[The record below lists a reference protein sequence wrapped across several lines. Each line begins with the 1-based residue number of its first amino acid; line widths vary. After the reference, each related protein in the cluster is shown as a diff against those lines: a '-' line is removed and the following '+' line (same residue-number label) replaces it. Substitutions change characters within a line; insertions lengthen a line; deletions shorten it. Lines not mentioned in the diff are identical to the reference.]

1 MLSRHKRA
9 YFYCTKKSFA
19 LSMQRMAVVIGFFL
33 SLTVGSAEAEAQ
45 EDPYYEGK
53 TLTLYVG
60 RTPGSGADL
69 AARVF
74 AQFWSQYIPGEPTV
88 IVRNLPGGG
97 GTRVWNYGAEVA
109 ASDGFHVL
117 FSPTNGAA
125 AVLKEPGLRADFSTM
140 PFVGG
145 LLSPNM
151 AYIRT
156 DKVAS
161 PQELLT
167 AQGLRFG
174 GQNPALRF
182 DLLGRLA
189 LDALGV
195 EYQYVTG
202 FPGGA
207 DVFNAIRRGEVDIQV
222 ASLGLYRFS
231 IEPTLVE
238 EGLAIPLWHN
248 PSADTEG
255 NVTALD
261 VVPDIPSYM
270 EFYRSVHGK
279 DPSGEVYEMYKWI
292 LPRVNNI
299 VYAALLPPGTPEEP
313 TRILRETFIKVT
325 EDPDYQAE
333 EQRMYGFSLPLVGA
347 EEGTE
352 ILRSLYD
359 VPAEVASFLKAYID
373 EVR

>member
-1 MLSRHKRA
+1 MRNREISDG
-9 YFYCTKKSFA
+9 CA
-19 LSMQRMAVVIGFFL
+19 LLWRL
-33 SLTVGSAEAEAQ
+33 SLLVMAGLAMGSSGYAQ
-45 EDPYYEGK
+45 ESEPFYQGK
-53 TLTLYVG
+53 TVTVYVG

-74 AQFWSQYIPGEPTV
+74 ARFWSDYIPGEPTIV
-88 IVRNLPGGG
+88 VRNLPGGG

-109 ASDGFHVL
+109 APDGLHVI

-151 AYIRT
+151 AYVRT
-156 DKVAS
+156 DRVKS
-161 PQELLT
+161 PEELLT
-167 AQGLRFG
+167 TDGLRFG
-174 GQNPALRF
+174 GQSPALRF

-189 LDALGV
+189 LDALGA
-195 EYQYVTG
+195 EYRYITG
-202 FPGGA
+202 FQGAA
-207 DVFNAIRRGEVDIQV
+207 DVFNAVRRGEVDIQV

-231 IEPTLVE
+231 IEPTLVA

-248 PSADTEG
+248 PSADTAG
-255 NVTALD
+255 NVTPLEVAA
-261 VVPDIPSYM
+261 DIPSYM
-270 EFYRSVHGK
+270 DFYRQVTGTE
-279 DPSGEVYEMYKWI
+279 PSGEYYELYKWI

-299 VYAALLPPGTPEEP
+299 VYAALLPPGTPEAQVNVLRDSFVQV
-313 TRILRETFIKVT
+313 TR
-325 EDPDYQAE
+325 DPGYQAE
-333 EQRMYGFSLPLVGA
+333 EQTMYGFSLPLIGA

-359 VPAEVASFLKAYID
+359 VPDEIAEFLAGYVD
-373 EVR
+373 AVR

>member
-1 MLSRHKRA
+1 MASAHERSHRA
-9 YFYCTKKSFA
+9 AARWRYMARATAAAAVIAAIVAFTDPVTAHAQQRPFY
-19 LSMQRMAVVIGFFL
+19 Q
-33 SLTVGSAEAEAQ
+33 
-45 EDPYYEGK
+45 GK
-53 TLTLYVG
+53 TLTVYVG

-74 AQFWSQYIPGEPTV
+74 AEFWARYIPGEPTIV
-88 IVRNLPGGG
+88 VRNLPGGG

-109 ASDGFHVL
+109 ANDGLHVM

-151 AYIRT
+151 AYVRT
-156 DKVAS
+156 DKVSSAE
-161 PQELLT
+161 ELLT
-167 AQGLRFG
+167 AEGLRFG

-207 DVFNAIRRGEVDIQV
+207 DVFNAVRRGEVDIQV

-231 IEPTLVE
+231 IEPTLVT

-248 PSADTEG
+248 PSADTDG
-255 NVTALD
+255 NVSPLE
-261 VVPDIPSYM
+261 VVADIPSYM
-270 EFYRSVHGK
+270 EFYERVHGAP
-279 DPSGEVYEMYKWI
+279 PSGQIYEMYKWI

-299 VYAALLPPGTPEEP
+299 VYAALLPPGTPEAR
-313 TRILRETFIKVT
+313 TAVLRESFVQVT

-333 EQRMYGFSLPLVGA
+333 EQTMYGFSLPLIGA

-359 VPAEVASFLKAYID
+359 VPEDVAAFLQAYID

>member
-1 MLSRHKRA
+1 MLFVQEKPHLYLVSKA
-9 YFYCTKKSFA
+9 FFSLTLLMTFFIS
-19 LSMQRMAVVIGFFL
+19 VFL
-33 SLTVGSAEAEAQ
+33 SLIIGSSADAQ
-45 EDPYYEGK
+45 ESPYYQGK

-88 IVRNLPGGG
+88 VVRNLPGGG

-109 ASDGFHVL
+109 SNDGLHVL

-156 DKVAS
+156 EKVSS
-161 PQELLT
+161 PDELLT

-231 IEPTLVE
+231 IEPTLVD

-255 NVTALD
+255 NLMALD
-261 VVPDIPSYM
+261 VVPDVPSYM
-270 EFYRSVHGK
+270 EFYRSVHGR
-279 DPSGEVYEMYKWI
+279 DPSGEIYEMYKWI

-299 VYAALLPPGTPEEP
+299 VYAALLPPGTPDEP
-313 TRILRETFIKVT
+313 TRILRESFVSVT
-325 EDPDYQAE
+325 NDPNYQAE
-333 EQRMYGFSLPLVGA
+333 EQTMYGFSLPLVGA

-359 VPAEVASFLKAYID
+359 VPDEVASFLKAYID
-373 EVR
+373 KVR

>member
-1 MLSRHKRA
+1 MPLGHETIRNRTALALFVALVMVTVMTAAGLIGAVPAHAQDRP
-9 YFYCTKKSFA
+9 FY
-19 LSMQRMAVVIGFFL
+19 Q
-33 SLTVGSAEAEAQ
+33 
-45 EDPYYEGK
+45 GK

-74 AQFWSQYIPGEPTV
+74 AEFWARYIPGEPTIV
-88 IVRNLPGGG
+88 VRNLPGGG
-97 GTRVWNYGAEVA
+97 GTRVWNYGSEVA
-109 ASDGFHVL
+109 ANDGLHVM
-117 FSPTNGAA
+117 FSPTNGIA
-125 AVLKEPGLRADFSTM
+125 AVLQEPGLRADFSAM

-151 AYIRT
+151 AYVRT
-156 DKVAS
+156 EKVQR
-161 PQELLT
+161 PEDLLT
-167 AQGLRFG
+167 AEGLRFG
-174 GQNPALRF
+174 GQNPAVRF

-189 LDALGV
+189 LDTLGV

-202 FPGGA
+202 FPGAA
-207 DVFNAIRRGEVDIQV
+207 DVFNAVRRREVDVQV

-255 NVTALD
+255 NLTPLS
-261 VVPDIPSYM
+261 VVSDIPSFV
-270 EFYRSVHGK
+270 EFYETLHGSP
-279 DPSGEVYEMYKWI
+279 PSGQTYEMYKWV

-299 VYAALLPPGTPEEP
+299 VYAALLPPGAPEAQ
-313 TRILRETFIKVT
+313 TTILRESFVKVT

-333 EQRMYGFSLPLVGA
+333 EQTMYGFSLPLIGA
-347 EEGTE
+347 EEGTA

-359 VPAEVASFLKAYID
+359 VPEDVEAFLRAYID

>member
-1 MLSRHKRA
+1 MLFGCR
-9 YFYCTKKSFA
+9 TKNYLRKGRV
-19 LSMQRMAVVIGFFL
+19 LVFL
-33 SLTVGSAEAEAQ
+33 SVIFGLVSTLILSSVHAQ
-45 EDPYYEGK
+45 DRPYYEGK
-53 TLTLYVG
+53 TLTMYVG

-88 IVRNLPGGG
+88 VVRNLPGGG

-109 ASDGFHVL
+109 ANDGLHVL

-125 AVLKEPGLRADFSTM
+125 AVLKEPGLRANFSTM

-151 AYIRT
+151 AYVRT
-156 DKVAS
+156 DKVSS
-161 PQELLT
+161 PQDLLT

-195 EYQYVTG
+195 NYQYVTG
-202 FPGGA
+202 FSGGA
-207 DVFNAIRRGEVDIQV
+207 DVFNSIRRGEVDIQV

-231 IEPTLVE
+231 IEPTLVD

-255 NVTALD
+255 NLSALD
-261 VVPDIPSYM
+261 IVQDVPSYM
-270 EFYRSVHGK
+270 DFYQSVHGTE
-279 DPSGEVYEMYKWI
+279 PTGQIYEMYKWI

-299 VYAALLPPGTPEEP
+299 VYAALLPPGTPEDP
-313 TRILRETFIKVT
+313 IRILQESFVQVT
-325 EDPDYQAE
+325 EDSQYQSE
-333 EQRMYGFSLPLVGA
+333 EQSMYGFSLPLVGV
-347 EEGTE
+347 EEGTA
-352 ILRSLYD
+352 ILESLYD
-359 VPAEVASFLKAYID
+359 VPDEVADFFDNYID

>member
-1 MLSRHKRA
+1 MVAGIARRA
-9 YFYCTKKSFA
+9 DVTNRKHIGGLA
-19 LSMQRMAVVIGFFL
+19 LLRGLVLLAIAGPVFWSSGQ
-33 SLTVGSAEAEAQ
+33 AQ
-45 EDPYYEGK
+45 DSQPYYQGK
-53 TLTLYVG
+53 TLTVYVG

-74 AQFWSQYIPGEPTV
+74 ARFWSDYIPGEPTIV
-88 IVRNLPGGG
+88 VRNLPGGG

-109 ASDGFHVL
+109 EPDGLHVI

-151 AYIRT
+151 AYVRT
-156 DKVAS
+156 DKVTSAE
-161 PQELLT
+161 ELLT
-167 AQGLRFG
+167 ADGLRFG
-174 GQNPALRF
+174 GQSPALRF

-189 LDALGV
+189 LDALGA
-195 EYQYVTG
+195 EYRYITG
-202 FPGGA
+202 FQGAA
-207 DVFNAIRRGEVDIQV
+207 DVFNAVRRREVDIQV

-231 IEPTLVE
+231 IEPTLVA

-248 PSADTEG
+248 PSADIDG
-255 NVTALD
+255 NLTPLD
-261 VVPDIPSYM
+261 VAADIPSYT
-270 EFYRSVHGK
+270 EFYRQVTGTE
-279 DPSGEVYEMYKWI
+279 PSGEVFELYKWI

-299 VYAALLPPGTPEEP
+299 VYAALLPPGTPEEQV
-313 TRILRETFIKVT
+313 TILRESFVRVT
-325 EDPDYQAE
+325 LDPEYQAE
-333 EQRMYGFSLPLVGA
+333 EQTMYGFSLPLIGA

-352 ILRSLYD
+352 ILDSLYD
-359 VPAEVASFLKAYID
+359 VPGAIAAFLADYVD

>member
-1 MLSRHKRA
+1 MASAHERSLRA
-9 YFYCTKKSFA
+9 AARWRWTPRA
-19 LSMQRMAVVIGFFL
+19 IVAAAVVAAIVSF
-33 SLTVGSAEAEAQ
+33 TDPVTAQ
-45 EDPYYEGK
+45 AQQRPFYQGK
-53 TLTLYVG
+53 TLTVYVG

-74 AQFWSQYIPGEPTV
+74 AEFWARYIPGEPTIV
-88 IVRNLPGGG
+88 VRNLPGGG

-109 ASDGFHVL
+109 ANDGLHVM

-151 AYIRT
+151 AYVRA
-156 DKVAS
+156 DKVSSAE
-161 PQELLT
+161 ELLS
-167 AQGLRFG
+167 AEGLRFG

-195 EYQYVTG
+195 DYQYVTG

-207 DVFNAIRRGEVDIQV
+207 DVFNAVRRGEVDIQV

-231 IEPTLVE
+231 IEPTLVT

-248 PSADTEG
+248 PSADTDG
-255 NVTALD
+255 NVSPLD
-261 VVPDIPSYM
+261 VVADIPSYM
-270 EFYRSVHGK
+270 EFYERVHGVP
-279 DPSGEVYEMYKWI
+279 PSGQIYEMYKWI

-299 VYAALLPPGTPEEP
+299 VYAALLPPGTPEAL
-313 TRILRETFIKVT
+313 TAVLRESFVQVT
-325 EDPDYQAE
+325 EDTDYQAE
-333 EQRMYGFSLPLVGA
+333 EQTMYGFSLPLIGA
-347 EEGTE
+347 AEGTE

-359 VPAEVASFLKAYID
+359 VPEDVAAFLQAYID

>member
-1 MLSRHKRA
+1 MSAGRKRIRTKPALLSVA
-9 YFYCTKKSFA
+9 PLLT
-19 LSMQRMAVVIGFFL
+19 AVVVAIVTM
-33 SLTVGSAEAEAQ
+33 TVSIPGHGQ
-45 EDPYYEGK
+45 GRPYYQGK
-53 TLTLYVG
+53 TLTIYVG

-74 AQFWSQYIPGEPTV
+74 AEFWARYIPGEPTIV
-88 IVRNLPGGG
+88 VRNLPGGG

-109 ASDGFHVL
+109 ANDGLHVM
-117 FSPTNGAA
+117 FSPTNGIA
-125 AVLKEPGLRADFSTM
+125 AVLQEPGLRADFSTM

-151 AYIRT
+151 AYVRT
-156 DKVAS
+156 GKVQS
-161 PQELLT
+161 PEELLT
-167 AQGLRFG
+167 TEGLRFG
-174 GQNPALRF
+174 GQNPAVRF

-189 LDALGV
+189 LDTLGV

-202 FPGGA
+202 FPGAA
-207 DVFNAIRRGEVDIQV
+207 DVFNAVRRGEVDIQV

-231 IEPTLVE
+231 IEPTLVD

-255 NVTALD
+255 NLTPLD
-261 VVPDIPSYM
+261 VVPDISSFV
-270 EFYRSVHGK
+270 EFHESLHGAP
-279 DPSGEVYEMYKWI
+279 PSGQFFEMYKWI

-299 VYAALLPPGTPEEP
+299 VYAALLPPGTAEEHAS
-313 TRILRETFIKVT
+313 ILRESFVKVT

-333 EQRMYGFSLPLVGA
+333 EQTMYGFSLPLIGA
-347 EEGTE
+347 EEGTA

-359 VPAEVASFLKAYID
+359 VPEDVAAFLKAYID

>member
-1 MLSRHKRA
+1 MSIRNCLNRCAFSRRVMLLA
-9 YFYCTKKSFA
+9 
-19 LSMQRMAVVIGFFL
+19 M
-33 SLTVGSAEAEAQ
+33 VGPVFWSSGDAQ
-45 EDPYYEGK
+45 EPEPYYQGK
-53 TLTLYVG
+53 TVTMYVG

-74 AQFWSQYIPGEPTV
+74 ARFWSDYIPGEPTIV
-88 IVRNLPGGG
+88 VRNLPGGG

-109 ASDGFHVL
+109 AADGLHVI

-151 AYIRT
+151 AYVRT
-156 DKVAS
+156 DKVGSAE
-161 PQELLT
+161 ELLT
-167 AQGLRFG
+167 ADGLRFG
-174 GQNPALRF
+174 GQSPALRF

-189 LDALGV
+189 LDALGA
-195 EYQYVTG
+195 EYRYITG
-202 FPGGA
+202 FQGAA
-207 DVFNAIRRGEVDIQV
+207 DVFNAVRRREVDIQV

-231 IEPTLVE
+231 IEPTLVA

-248 PSADTEG
+248 PSADIDG
-255 NVTALD
+255 NLTPLD
-261 VVPDIPSYM
+261 VVGDIPSYT
-270 EFYRSVHGK
+270 EFYRQVTGTE
-279 DPSGEVYEMYKWI
+279 PSGELFELYKWI

-299 VYAALLPPGTPEEP
+299 VYAALLPPGTPEEQV
-313 TRILRETFIKVT
+313 TTLRESFVQVT
-325 EDPDYQAE
+325 LDPGYQAE
-333 EQRMYGFSLPLVGA
+333 EQTMYGFSLPLIGA

-352 ILRSLYD
+352 ILDSLYD
-359 VPAEVASFLKAYID
+359 VPEEIAAFLADYVD

>member
-1 MLSRHKRA
+1 
-9 YFYCTKKSFA
+9 
-19 LSMQRMAVVIGFFL
+19 
-33 SLTVGSAEAEAQ
+33 
-45 EDPYYEGK
+45 
-53 TLTLYVG
+53 
-60 RTPGSGADL
+60 
-69 AARVF
+69 
-74 AQFWSQYIPGEPTV
+74 
-88 IVRNLPGGG
+88 
-97 GTRVWNYGAEVA
+97 VWNYGAEVA

-125 AVLKEPGLRADFSTM
+125 AVLKEPGLRANFSTM

-151 AYIRT
+151 AYMRT
-156 DKVAS
+156 DKVSS

-167 AQGLRFG
+167 AEGLRFG

-202 FPGGA
+202 FSGGA

-222 ASLGLYRFS
+222 
-231 IEPTLVE
+231 EPTLVE
-238 EGLAIPLWHN
+238 QGLAIPLWHN

-261 VVPDIPSYM
+261 VVPDVPSYM
-270 EFYRSVHGK
+270 EFYRSVHGT
-279 DPSGEVYEMYKWI
+279 DPSGEIYEMYKWI

-313 TRILRETFIKVT
+313 TRILRESFVKVT
-325 EDPDYQAE
+325 GDSDYQAE

-359 VPAEVASFLKAYID
+359 VPEEVASFFEAYID

>member
-1 MLSRHKRA
+1 MASAHERSLRA
-9 YFYCTKKSFA
+9 AARWRWTPRA
-19 LSMQRMAVVIGFFL
+19 IAAAAVVAAIVSF
-33 SLTVGSAEAEAQ
+33 TDPVTAQ
-45 EDPYYEGK
+45 AQQRPFYQGK
-53 TLTLYVG
+53 TLTVYVG

-74 AQFWSQYIPGEPTV
+74 AEFWARYIPGEPTIV
-88 IVRNLPGGG
+88 VRNLPGGG

-109 ASDGFHVL
+109 ANDGLHVM

-151 AYIRT
+151 AYVRA
-156 DKVAS
+156 DKVSSAE
-161 PQELLT
+161 ELLS
-167 AQGLRFG
+167 AEGLRFG

-195 EYQYVTG
+195 DYQYVTG

-207 DVFNAIRRGEVDIQV
+207 DVFNAVRRGEVDIQV

-231 IEPTLVE
+231 IEPTLVT

-248 PSADTEG
+248 PSADTDG
-255 NVTALD
+255 NVSPLD
-261 VVPDIPSYM
+261 VVADIPSYM
-270 EFYRSVHGK
+270 EFYERVHGVP
-279 DPSGEVYEMYKWI
+279 PSGQIYEMYKWI

-299 VYAALLPPGTPEEP
+299 VYAALLPPGTPEAL
-313 TRILRETFIKVT
+313 TAVLRESFVQVT
-325 EDPDYQAE
+325 EDTDYQAE
-333 EQRMYGFSLPLVGA
+333 EQTMYGFSLPLIGA
-347 EEGTE
+347 AEGTE

-359 VPAEVASFLKAYID
+359 VPEDVAAFLQAYID

>member
-1 MLSRHKRA
+1 MSIRNMTDGGQCARRA
-9 YFYCTKKSFA
+9 RAWRVSVLAIAAFA
-19 LSMQRMAVVIGFFL
+19 IWESGYSQE
-33 SLTVGSAEAEAQ
+33 SA
-45 EDPYYEGK
+45 PFYEGR
-53 TLTLYVG
+53 TITVYVG

-74 AQFWSQYIPGEPTV
+74 ARFWSGHIPGEPTIV
-88 IVRNLPGGG
+88 VRNLPGGG

-109 ASDGFHVL
+109 PADGLHVL

-125 AVLKEPGLRADFSTM
+125 AVLQEPGLRADFSTM

-151 AYIRT
+151 AYVRT
-156 DKVAS
+156 DKVER
-161 PQELLT
+161 PEDLLT
-167 AQGLRFG
+167 ATGLRFG

-189 LDALGV
+189 LDALGA
-195 EYQYVTG
+195 EYRYITG
-202 FPGGA
+202 FQGAA
-207 DVFNAIRRGEVDIQV
+207 DVFNAVRRGEVDIQV

-231 IEPTLVE
+231 IEPTLVA

-248 PSADTEG
+248 PSADTAG
-255 NVTALD
+255 NVTPLEVAS
-261 VVPDIPSYM
+261 DIPSYM
-270 EFYRSVHGK
+270 EFYRQVTGAE
-279 DPSGEVYEMYKWI
+279 PAGEFYELYKWI

-299 VYAALLPPGTPEEP
+299 VYAALLPPGTPQAQVNV
-313 TRILRETFIKVT
+313 LRDSFVQVT
-325 EDPDYQAE
+325 LDAEYQAE
-333 EQRMYGFSLPLVGA
+333 EQTMYGFSLPLIGA

-352 ILRSLYD
+352 ILNSLYD
-359 VPAEVASFLKAYID
+359 VPEDIAAFLAAYVD

>member
-1 MLSRHKRA
+1 MQDRGRLKGGATARRVSVLTLACLAGIAVMSSSHA
-9 YFYCTKKSFA
+9 QSPEPFY
-19 LSMQRMAVVIGFFL
+19 Q
-33 SLTVGSAEAEAQ
+33 
-45 EDPYYEGK
+45 GK
-53 TLTLYVG
+53 TITVYVG

-74 AQFWSQYIPGEPTV
+74 TRFWSGHIPGEPTIV
-88 IVRNLPGGG
+88 VRNLPGGG

-109 ASDGFHVL
+109 DADGLHVL

-151 AYIRT
+151 AYVRT
-156 DKVAS
+156 DSVKS
-161 PQELLT
+161 PEDLLS
-167 AQGLRFG
+167 AGGLRFG

-189 LDALGV
+189 LDALGA
-195 EYQYVTG
+195 EYRYITG
-202 FPGGA
+202 FQGAA
-207 DVFNAIRRGEVDIQV
+207 DVFNAVRRGEVDIQV

-231 IEPTLVE
+231 IEPTLVA

-248 PSADTEG
+248 PSADTAG
-255 NVTALD
+255 NLTPLEVAAG
-261 VVPDIPSYM
+261 IPSYP
-270 EFYRSVHGK
+270 EFYRQVTGSE
-279 DPSGEVYEMYKWI
+279 PSGEVFELYKWI

-299 VYAALLPPGTPEEP
+299 VYAALLPPGTPEEQV
-313 TRILRETFIKVT
+313 RILRESFVRVT
-325 EDPDYQAE
+325 ADPGYQAE
-333 EQRMYGFSLPLVGA
+333 EQTMYGFSLPLIGA

-352 ILRSLYD
+352 ILDSLYD
-359 VPAEVASFLKAYID
+359 VPEEIATYLADYVDA
-373 EVR
+373 VR